1 MIRTTYLSHYGWFCG
16 ISDPTRAYVSHS
28 NAYLVAPME
37 HLRVR
42 EDFFLSD
49 RAPHDWI
56 GYCERMSKI
65 ITAKVD
71 YVVQDKT
78 RAAAEARFKE
88 FQESNPDGKFVY
100 DVDAWWSVPFP
111 DHGELSAPFA
121 RSQLKQTP

>member
-1 MIRTTYLSHYGWFCG
+1 MIRTTYLSHYGGFCG

-42 EDFFLSD
+42 EEFFLSD

-56 GYCERMSKI
+56 GYCAGMSKI
-65 ITAKVD
+65 ITAQVD
-71 YVVQDKT
+71 YEEQDKT
-78 RAAAEARFKE
+78 RAVAEARFKAIQDK
-88 FQESNPDGKFVY
+88 FPNGKFVY